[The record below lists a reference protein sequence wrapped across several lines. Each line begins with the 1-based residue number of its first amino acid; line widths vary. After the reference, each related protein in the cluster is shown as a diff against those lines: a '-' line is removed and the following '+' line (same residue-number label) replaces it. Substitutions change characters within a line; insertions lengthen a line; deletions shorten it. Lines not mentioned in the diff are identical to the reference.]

1 MRKEK
6 EKQSLEER
14 NGNMAENLGG
24 RPKRKDFYK
33 IQKSV
38 ITRNYKDRNKGEEI
52 NIKRLKV
59 GHTGFNDTMYVL
71 GKRNNDRRER
81 CGVKEKVEHTILHC
95 NRYAAERE
103 RLQEKVRAAGHER
116 SLVGLLGTEGE
127 AEGIRSARKA
137 LFTFSHD
144 TRLMDRIYK

>member
-1 MRKEK
+1 MGKEK

-38 ITRNYKDRNKGEEI
+38 ITKNYKERNKGEEI

-71 GKRNNDRRER
+71 GKRNNDRCER
-81 CGVKEKVEHTILHC
+81 
-95 NRYAAERE
+95 
-103 RLQEKVRAAGHER
+103 
-116 SLVGLLGTEGE
+116 
-127 AEGIRSARKA
+127 
-137 LFTFSHD
+137 
-144 TRLMDRIYK
+144 